1 MNVYKGYLPNIGL
14 HNKKRKSNFQY
25 VFVLRKSLF
34 PLCVIELKI
43 IFVTTYIHLYT
54 PNNNLSTIKE
64 HFKTHINLGSII

>member
-1 MNVYKGYLPNIGL
+1 MIV
-14 HNKKRKSNFQY
+14 KKEKSAYDF
-25 VFVLRKSLF
+25 SF
-34 PLCVIELKI
+34 PICVMELKI